1 MADDQISDAALARRQ
16 AFVKAKEEA
25 GGIDTLVNQTKNYKL
40 YFDKEGN
47 IVCFTSS
54 DVEVKPDWL
63 THDFTQ
69 DQLKILIDKEKTINK
84 YRVKKDPNVDNL
96 YSIEL
101 RPIENNVID
110 ANADFLYN
118 VEFSD
123 SKLWDIK
130 VKLTEKHIRVFMNPT
145 VKEEYADVYPIS
157 ATRNGVRLC
166 KFYITAKDD
175 PHVLFYYTTISL
187 AELLTD
193 EYAQRQLPSDLRSCS
208 VFTVK
213 LFDNYVRNDKD

>member
-1 MADDQISDAALARRQ
+1 MADNQISDAALARKK
-16 AFVKAKEEA
+16 AFLEAKKEA
-25 GGIDTLVNQTKNYKL
+25 GGAEKLASQAKQYKL
-40 YFDKEGN
+40 YFDKDGN
-47 IVCFTSS
+47 ITCFTAS
-54 DVEVKPDWL
+54 EVVVNPEWE
-63 THDFTQ
+63 TYDFSQ
-69 DQLKILIDKEKTINK
+69 DQLKILVGKEKTINK

-101 RPIENNVID
+101 RPIENHVID

-118 VEFSD
+118 VEPSD
-123 SKLWDIK
+123 SKIWDIK
-130 VKLTEKHIRVFMNPT
+130 VKLTEKHIRVFLSDS

-213 LFDNYVRNDKD
+213 LFDTYVRNDKD